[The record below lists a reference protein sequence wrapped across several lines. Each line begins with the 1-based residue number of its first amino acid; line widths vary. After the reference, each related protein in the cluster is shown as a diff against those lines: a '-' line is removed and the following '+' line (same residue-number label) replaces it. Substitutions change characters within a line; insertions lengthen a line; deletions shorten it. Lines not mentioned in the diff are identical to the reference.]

1 MSISRD
7 EARELAVVGLL
18 LTAGLRIGAGVFQAI
33 EELTGAWTFGSMLD
47 RFFAPA
53 GSTLGFATLGAVLLV
68 VLSPAGSIRPWAF
81 AVTRRLAAI
90 VLMIGIGASVHT
102 IAFGLATPLTRIWF
116 SMINGLAATALAGT
130 AFWIIRNFD
139 PER

>member
-7 EARELAVVGLL
+7 EARELAIIGLL
-18 LTAGLRIGAGVFQAI
+18 LTAALRAGAGVFQAI
-33 EELTGAWTFGSMLD
+33 EELTGAWTFGSVLD

-53 GSTLGFATLGAVLLV
+53 GGTLGFATLGAVLIV
-68 VLSPAGSIRPWAF
+68 VLSPPGSVRPWAATVCRRF
-81 AVTRRLAAI
+81 ALVATA
-90 VLMIGIGASVHT
+90 IGIGASIHT
-102 IAFGLATPLTRIWF
+102 LAFGLAPTLTRIWF

-130 AFWIIRNFD
+130 AFLIIRNFD